1 MQPFNLQ
8 NEAIE
13 ALEHQAQEE
22 RDIPGETS
30 NSSLAVQA
38 PANRRLISVPK
49 YKHELKKR
57 MPLGDDDRYKVKKA
71 SANVKVNNYT
81 GSLARAMAEM
91 NQNIILLAQ
100 GVHSRLDRIDDKL
113 DRIDDKL
120 DRICGTLDRI
130 EGRPGKIDTLRL
142 FLRVSENYRR
152 RSSGLPQ
159 MQIPF
164 VVGKGPQNTDLPLI
178 DTIED
183 IERLTKP
190 QVKRYL
196 SGYAVDYD
204 ANAARKALKALL
216 RDTLDFSTAADRR
229 FNFT

>member
-13 ALEHQAQEE
+13 ALGHQAQEE

-38 PANRRLISVPK
+38 PANKRLILVPK
-49 YKHELKKR
+49 YKHGLKKR
-57 MPLGDDDRYKVKKA
+57 VPLGDDDRYKVKKA
-71 SANVKVNNYT
+71 STNVKVNNYT
-81 GSLARAMAEM
+81 GSLARALAEM

-113 DRIDDKL
+113 DRI
-120 DRICGTLDRI
+120 CGTLDRI
-130 EGRPGKIDTLRL
+130 EGRPGKIDTLML

-190 QVKRYL
+190 QVERYL
-196 SGYAVDYD
+196 SGYAVAYD
-204 ANAARKALKALL
+204 ANAARKDLKALL
-216 RDTLDFSTAADRR
+216 RDTLDFSTAADLR